1 MKCLSGYILAKIS
14 HQLAE
19 VNAGTL
25 SLQEFAAQAASWAA
39 DERSLIDL
47 QDALVNK
54 LTISADIH
62 ENGPIK
68 YLSPADLSYLNVLLP
83 WSSYNAVG
91 KSVPLGSAY
100 LSNKR
105 SSPHSIPDGHVTA
118 ISKFLDISRCTV
130 LEVGC
135 FEGHYTAA
143 LANSCKSVNAI
154 DSRVENV
161 IKTLVRLWALNLG
174 GNVTLDVVDLD
185 GTALADFYRSKGIAS
200 GGFDLIHHRGVLYH
214 LADPCRHLADL
225 ATLGMAHLY
234 IHTQYANTSQKLSP
248 YQSAFGTFDAFF
260 YREKNIE
267 FAPFAGMRKD
277 AIWLQKKD
285 LLNVLRDLGMG
296 KIEILSDVE
305 ERNGSRIELIASR

>member
-19 VNAGTL
+19 VNAGTR
-25 SLQEFAAQAASWAA
+25 SMQDFAAGAADWAA
-39 DERSLIDL
+39 DARSLVDL
-47 QDALVNK
+47 QDGLVNK
-54 LTISADIH
+54 LTVSTDIH
-62 ENGPIK
+62 ARSPVS
-68 YLSPADLSYLNVLLP
+68 YLSSDDLSYLNVLLP

-91 KSVPLGSAY
+91 KRVPLGSAY
-100 LSNKR
+100 LSDKR
-105 SSPHSIPDGHVTA
+105 SSPHAVPDRHLA
-118 ISKFLDISRCTV
+118 SISKYLEISECAV

-143 LANSCKSVNAI
+143 LANCCKSVNAI
-154 DSRVENV
+154 DSRIENV

-174 GNVTLDVVDLD
+174 RNVTLDVVDLD
-185 GTALADFYRSKGIAS
+185 GASLTEFYKLKNN

-214 LADPCRHLADL
+214 LADPCRHLVDL
-225 ATLGMAHLY
+225 SSLGMTHIYL
-234 IHTQYANTSQKLSP
+234 HTQYASPGQTLSP
-248 YQSAFGTFDAFF
+248 YRSSLGTFDAFF

-285 LLNVLRDLGMG
+285 LLAVLKELGLA
-296 KIEILSDVE
+296 KVEILSDVE